1 MTSTFKLS
9 ASALETLFA
18 ALSTGGWRILG
29 PTENDGRVEVRE
41 VKNPSQVAS
50 QYLQSTLSAKEVAF
64 PKVERLLSYKM
75 TPGQVELQDH
85 DPELQPTVL
94 FGARPCEA
102 AGFGVLDKV
111 FNWDSRD
118 KLFSARMRQLT
129 VIGLSC
135 TQADDACFCTSVG
148 GGPGATKGS
157 DLLLTPLPA
166 GGYLAE
172 VLTAK
177 GEALQALVPAVF
189 EPAEG
194 VDKEALL
201 AKVEPAFDRADLSAK
216 LPGLFTS
223 DLWAEQSL
231 RCLGCGA
238 CAFVCPTCACFDIQE
253 EADTKQGQRLRLW
266 DSCGLRQFTLHASG
280 HNPRNVQAERWRQ
293 RIYHKFSYF
302 PQRFGEAMC
311 VGCGKCTRA
320 CPVDMNLKEHL
331 TQASGA

>member
-75 TPGQVELQDH
+75 TSGQVELKDH

-94 FGARPCEA
+94 FGVRPCEA
-102 AGFGVLDKV
+102 AGFGTLDKV

-135 TQADDACFCTSVG
+135 THADDA
-148 GGPGATKGS
+148 
-157 DLLLTPLPA
+157 
-166 GGYLAE
+166 
-172 VLTAK
+172 
-177 GEALQALVPAVF
+177 
-189 EPAEG
+189 
-194 VDKEALL
+194 
-201 AKVEPAFDRADLSAK
+201 
-216 LPGLFTS
+216 
-223 DLWAEQSL
+223 
-231 RCLGCGA
+231 
-238 CAFVCPTCACFDIQE
+238 
-253 EADTKQGQRLRLW
+253 
-266 DSCGLRQFTLHASG
+266 
-280 HNPRNVQAERWRQ
+280 
-293 RIYHKFSYF
+293 
-302 PQRFGEAMC
+302 
-311 VGCGKCTRA
+311 
-320 CPVDMNLKEHL
+320 
-331 TQASGA
+331 